1 MTTTHAPQKKTF
13 HSFVFFLNL
22 RRFRRL
28 GRRRGTFDNRRR
40 GRRSIRRR
48 LFRRR

>member
-1 MTTTHAPQKKTF
+1 MTTTHAPQKKPFTRL
-13 HSFVFFLNL
+13 FFFNL